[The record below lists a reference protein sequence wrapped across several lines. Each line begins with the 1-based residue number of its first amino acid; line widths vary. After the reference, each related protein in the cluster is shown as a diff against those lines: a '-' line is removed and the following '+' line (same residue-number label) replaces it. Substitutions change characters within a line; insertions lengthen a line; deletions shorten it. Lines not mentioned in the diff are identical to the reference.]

1 MRSEDASSSDIFKA
15 VLEAA
20 HLRQLL
26 RHKLLEKL
34 GSHGNSCNSRNT
46 LPRQQQQQQQPGG
59 ARGSADGPVPAS
71 GGSEQRAH
79 GVRGDELWSAAGA
92 LLTPAELD
100 GCRALARQRAQRGL
114 RRFVDGMQA
123 EGWRTRTVL
132 LSTAEKFRYLKLPAE
147 R

>member
-34 GSHGNSCNSRNT
+34 GPHGNSCNSHNSR
-46 LPRQQQQQQQPGG
+46 PRQQQQPGG
-59 ARGSADGPVPAS
+59 ARGSACMQAPAS
-71 GGSEQRAH
+71 GGSKQRAH
-79 GVRGDELWSAAGA
+79 GVRGDELWLAAGA

-100 GCRALARQRAQRGL
+100 GCRTLARQRAQRGL
-114 RRFVDGMQA
+114 RRFMDSMQA